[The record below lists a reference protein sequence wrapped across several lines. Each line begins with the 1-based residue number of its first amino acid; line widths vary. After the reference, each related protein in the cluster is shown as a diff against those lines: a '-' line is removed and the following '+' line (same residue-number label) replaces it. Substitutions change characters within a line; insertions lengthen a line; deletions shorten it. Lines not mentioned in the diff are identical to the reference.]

1 MIQSKDLDE
10 RLKQLGWR
18 VFYLAKQVSEIRANR
33 GNITTASRINS
44 TIAKAIDN
52 PAKSA
57 LETLEDIVTALGG
70 ELQITW
76 SNLPGGKPTHE
87 STDRA
92 YLLKYFENGII
103 IKVEVYAHFRD
114 ALLVLS
120 SVHSKD
126 TQCEIYLDN
135 EFLYSSADNLR

>member
-1 MIQSKDLDE
+1 MIESKDLDN
-10 RLKQLGWR
+10 RLKHLGWR
-18 VFYLAKQVSEIRANR
+18 VFYLAKQVSALRGTR

-57 LETLEDIVTALGG
+57 LKTLEDIVTALGG

-76 SNLPGGKPTHE
+76 STLPAHK
-87 STDRA
+87 SKSSYRA
-92 YLLKYFENGII
+92 YLLKYFENGVLV
-103 IKVEVYAHFRD
+103 KVEVYAHFRD